1 MTVLPHNDRKIA
13 QRASGLDCKMFTYLS
28 SKKLIFDNFLMIER
42 RIIICD
48 NSYTIKN
55 INTIKTFQVNKILYK
70 SLPLH
75 KN

>member
-1 MTVLPHNDRKIA
+1 
-13 QRASGLDCKMFTYLS
+13 
-28 SKKLIFDNFLMIER
+28 MIER

-48 NSYTIKN
+48 NSYTTKN
-55 INTIKTFQVNKILYK
+55 INTIKTFQVNQILYK